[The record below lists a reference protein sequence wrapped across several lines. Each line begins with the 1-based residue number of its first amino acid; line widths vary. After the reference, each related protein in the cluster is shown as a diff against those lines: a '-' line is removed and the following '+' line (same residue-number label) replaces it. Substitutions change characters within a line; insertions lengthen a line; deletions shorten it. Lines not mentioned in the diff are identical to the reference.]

1 MAAVLPVT
9 ESQPP
14 LHKTESWASSDSSHR
29 EASRNVEKAGPSEEA
44 VEHSTDQAPAQR
56 LDLSKIKSTT
66 PSEYDY
72 PSSKQAFIILAA
84 LYLSIFL
91 VALDRTILGTAI
103 PRITDQFHSF
113 QDIGWYQSAYMVC
126 TAGFQLFFGRLYTY
140 YSPKWVFVSSITIF
154 EIGSAVSGAA
164 PSSVALI
171 IGRAISGVGGAGMF
185 SGGMV
190 ILMGALPL
198 HKRPL
203 AMGLIGA
210 VFGIASV
217 VGPLMGGAFTDRVSW
232 RWCFYINIPIG
243 AVSVCG
249 ILFALRKDLPI
260 VAAGKSWKDKAM
272 QLDPLGTMLFLPSII
287 CLLLALQWGGS
298 TYSWSNG
305 RIIALL
311 VIFAL
316 AQVGFWVLQII
327 RPENRVTVPIR
338 IMLNRSILGGM
349 WYALFGGATMV
360 SLALYIPLWFQAIK
374 GLDPIAAGIRLI
386 PMILAMVIFIVI
398 SGALVQRTGYYT
410 PFMIAGATIMPI
422 GAGLISTW
430 NVDSKANEW
439 IGYQVLIGMG
449 LGLGLQQANVAAQTV
464 LPRKDTS
471 VGVSLIVLSQ
481 TLGGGV
487 FSSVVQ
493 NVVNSA
499 LIKNLVGFPVKLNAA
514 AVVNAGATAIRAEIP
529 PQYLRQFL
537 ILYNNAIS
545 KGFLVA
551 VGTSSVVIIGAASME
566 WVNLKKKRAEAT
578 GADKAAVAAPEA
590 PADVEVQDHARDV
603 EKGEI
608 A

>member
-1 MAAVLPVT
+1 M
-9 ESQPP
+9 
-14 LHKTESWASSDSSHR
+14 SSDSSHH
-29 EASRNVEKAGPSEEA
+29 EEEEKAP
-44 VEHSTDQAPAQR
+44 VEQPAEQP
-56 LDLSKIKSTT
+56 LDLTKVKSTT
-66 PSEYDY
+66 PSEFEY
-72 PSSKQAFIILAA
+72 PSSKQAIVIIAA

-113 QDIGWYQSAYMVC
+113 QDIGWYQSAYMIC

-140 YSPKWVFVSSITIF
+140 YSPKWVFITSITIF
-154 EIGSAVSGAA
+154 EIGSAISGAA

-171 IGRAISGVGGAGMF
+171 VGRAISGVGGAGMF

-198 HKRPL
+198 HKRPF

-217 VGPLMGGAFTDRVSW
+217 VGPLMGGAFTDKVSW

-243 AVSVCG
+243 AVSVAG
-249 ILFALRKDLPI
+249 MLFALRKDIPI
-260 VAAGKSWKDKAM
+260 AAAGKTGREKAL
-272 QLDPLGTMLFLPSII
+272 QLDPLGTALFLPSII

-298 TYSWSNG
+298 TYAWSNG
-305 RIIALL
+305 RIVALI
-311 VIFAL
+311 VIFVVVQIA
-316 AQVGFWVLQII
+316 FWVLQII
-327 RPENRVTVPIR
+327 RPEDRVTVPIR
-338 IMLNRSILGGM
+338 IILNRSIAGGM
-349 WYALFGGATMV
+349 WYALFGGGTMV
-360 SLALYIPLWFQAIK
+360 ALSLYIPIWFQAIK
-374 GLDPIAAGIRLI
+374 GLDAIASGIRLI
-386 PMILAMVIFIVI
+386 PLILGMVIFIII

-410 PFMIAGATIMPI
+410 PFMLAGATIMPI

-430 NVDSKANEW
+430 TVDSTAKEW
-439 IGYQVLIGMG
+439 IGYQVLLGAG

-471 VGVSLIVLSQ
+471 VGVSLIVLAQ

-493 NVVNSA
+493 NVINSA
-499 LIKNLVGFPVKLNAA
+499 LIKNLQGFPVKISAQA
-514 AVVNAGATAIRAEIP
+514 IVNAGATAIRSEIP
-529 PQYLRQFL
+529 AEYLRSFL

-566 WVNLKKKRAEAT
+566 WVSVKKNKKPAAGPAAATPAAVEEGQARAE
-578 GADKAAVAAPEA
+578 
-590 PADVEVQDHARDV
+590 
-603 EKGEI
+603 EKTEQV
-608 A
+608 